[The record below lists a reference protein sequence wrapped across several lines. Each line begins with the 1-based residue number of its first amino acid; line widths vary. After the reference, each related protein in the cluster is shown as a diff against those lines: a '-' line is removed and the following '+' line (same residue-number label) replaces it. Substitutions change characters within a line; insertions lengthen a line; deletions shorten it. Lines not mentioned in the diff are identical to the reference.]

1 LYKHSY
7 QISLFRAGRPI
18 TVTSNLAVL
27 DPMFLKSL
35 AFKVLDGDCVLVL
48 GPRISAPEEV
58 SEADEPM
65 DEYLAAK
72 LLAGLG
78 AESTLPLDLRE
89 AIARY
94 EREKS
99 ASACRNLVQ
108 GLAGSLDEYSSALQR
123 KLAKLPFK
131 LVLAATPDRTM
142 ANAFKIAG
150 KPGVQEAYYD
160 YCRGVAADHALG
172 LPTADEPIVL
182 NLFGRHDHPESMVLN
197 DKNLLDYL
205 VKITRESPPLPDVVR
220 ATLRAPSTVFL
231 FIGFGFRNWWLRL
244 LLKVL
249 EIIGVENRSLSL
261 AIEDGKVFD
270 AAASSEH
277 HRFFESVGIFVQAS
291 DWNVLADDLVT
302 EIERREAA
310 KAVIPVLPTPARV
323 AQGRPFVFLSYAAED
338 ADKVDTLR
346 ISLQR
351 RGLAV
356 WQDRQNLRVGQNWED
371 HIGRMIKS
379 VDYFVFVQTE
389 AMDKR
394 DRTHGGVYNMEL
406 KQALMRVEKLPYGA
420 VFLLHVT
427 IGQCRERPEPQLSKL
442 HRISVDS
449 EAGRSELATAI
460 MTAYLES
467 RDEAPPLA

>member
-1 LYKHSY
+1 MT
-7 QISLFRAGRPI
+7 P
-18 TVTSNLAVL
+18 TPAVL
-27 DPMFLKSL
+27 DPMFFKSL
-35 AFKVLDGDCVLVL
+35 ASKVLEGDCVLVL
-48 GPRISAPEEV
+48 GPRISAPQEV
-58 SEADEPM
+58 SEGDEPM
-65 DEYLAAK
+65 DEYLAAR
-72 LLAGLG
+72 LLAALG
-78 AESTLPLDLRE
+78 ADKIPALDLRA

-108 GLAGSLDEYSSALQR
+108 GLAGGFDDYSTALQR
-123 KLAKLPFK
+123 KLAKLPFR
-131 LVLAATPDRTM
+131 LVLAATSDRTM
-142 ANAFKIAG
+142 AKAFAVSG

-160 YCRGVAADHALG
+160 YCRGVAADHALR
-172 LPTADEPIVL
+172 LPSADEPIVY

-261 AIEDGKVFD
+261 ALEDGKVFD

-277 HRFFESVGIFVQAS
+277 RGFFESVGIFVQAS

-302 EIERREAA
+302 EIGRREAA
-310 KAVIPVLPTPARV
+310 KALVPVLAAPASV
-323 AQGRPFVFLSYAAED
+323 AKGRPLVFLSYASED
-338 ADKVDTLR
+338 VDKVDMLR
-346 ISLQR
+346 ISLQG
-351 RGLAV
+351 RGLTV
-356 WQDRQNLRVGQNWED
+356 WQDRQNLRAGQNWEE
-371 HIGRMIKS
+371 HIDRMIKG

-389 AMDKR
+389 AMDRR

-406 KQALMRVEKLPYGA
+406 KQALVRVKKLPYGSI
-420 VFLLHVT
+420 FLLHVT
-427 IGQCRERPEPQLSKL
+427 MGQCRERPEPQLSEV

-449 EAGRSELATAI
+449 EAGRNELATAI

-467 RDEAPPLA
+467 RGEAPPLA